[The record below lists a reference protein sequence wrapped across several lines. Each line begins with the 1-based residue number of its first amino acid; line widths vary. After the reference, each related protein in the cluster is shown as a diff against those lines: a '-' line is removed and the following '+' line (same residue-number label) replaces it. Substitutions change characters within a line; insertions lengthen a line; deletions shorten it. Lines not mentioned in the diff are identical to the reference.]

1 MSGGNFGGGTA
12 VLVLEDGRIF
22 RGTTFGAVGQTLGGA
37 VVRAAMTPATGHT
50 AIHT

>member
-22 RGTTFGAVGQTLGGA
+22 RGSTFGAVGQTS
-37 VVRAAMTPATGHT
+37 VRPSSAPA
-50 AIHT
+50 